1 MPRTFNLQIFALLLT
16 LYLILNYISLS
27 FLINEEIYYNSFSSI
42 LPLEEISRIVS
53 FQNKYGWISYPIQL
67 ITIIVKTC
75 FTAICLY
82 IGFLFSEHKTKF
94 KDIYKVV
101 LIAEFV
107 FVLYAMIK
115 LGLLLL
121 KDFSTLEQI
130 EAFWPLSLFSLFKDQ
145 TVPAWLLYP
154 LYTANIAEIA
164 YWIVLAFG
172 LSSLKKTKFLQSL
185 RTVLSSYGGGL
196 LLWVV
201 FLVFMQLYFLEFA

>member
-1 MPRTFNLQIFALLLT
+1 M
-16 LYLILNYISLS
+16 
-27 FLINEEIYYNSFSSI
+27 
-42 LPLEEISRIVS
+42 
-53 FQNKYGWISYPIQL
+53 
-67 ITIIVKTC
+67 
-75 FTAICLY
+75 
-82 IGFLFSEHKTKF
+82 
-94 KDIYKVV
+94 V

-107 FVLYAMIK
+107 FVLYTMIK

-121 KDFSTLEQI
+121 KDFSILEQI
-130 EAFWPLSLFSLFKDQ
+130 EAFWPLSLFSIFKDQ
-145 TVPAWLLYP
+145 AVPAWLLYP

-201 FLVFMQLYFLEFA
+201 FLVFMQLYFLESA